1 MNRYSSW
8 KYILILIVMAVG
20 ILYALPNLY
29 GSAPALQISAS
40 NASGEVSELTE
51 LQVNIALDD
60 KNIKPVSM
68 DISDG
73 RLTIRFED
81 EETQLRAQGV
91 LQDAMGLTHVIA
103 LNLAPNTPEW
113 LRNLNA
119 EPMFLGLD
127 LRGGVHFLMEVD
139 MDAAVKTSEE
149 RYVSD
154 IRTTLRENSVRY
166 KTITRNDAGGLL
178 VRYRDAVQKF
188 DGDKL
193 INDTFPDLD
202 IIESANAGSA
212 SDLLDDGPQTSLIL
226 NPDVIKETEKNALQ
240 QNITTLRKRVNELGV
255 AEPVIQQQ
263 GTKRIVVQLPG
274 VQDTA
279 RAKDILGATATLEF
293 RLVDDDHSVQE
304 AINGPVPP
312 GSSLYN
318 NREGGQI
325 LLKKRVM
332 LTGDY
337 IIDAASGIDQQ
348 SGGPDVSITLDGK
361 GAKAMSNATRDNVG
375 RRMAVVFIETKTET
389 VEEGGE
395 MVKKK
400 RQIEEVINAATIREQ
415 LGKRFHITGLGS
427 TQEAR
432 NLALLL
438 RAGALAAPIEIVEE
452 RTVGPSL
459 GKDNITKGFE
469 SVIIGFVLVLL
480 FMAVYYR
487 VFGVFADIALTLN
500 LVLIVSLLSLLQ
512 ATLTLPGIAGI
523 VLTVG
528 MAVDA
533 NVLIFERI
541 REEIKNGN
549 SPQASIHS
557 GYAKAFSTIA
567 DANITTL
574 IAALVLFSFGTGP
587 IKGFAV
593 TLSLGIMCSMFT
605 AIMVTRALVNMTYG
619 GRKLSKLRI

>member
-1 MNRYSSW
+1 M
-8 KYILILIVMAVG
+8 G

-29 GSAPALQISAS
+29 GSAPAVQISAS
-40 NASGEVSELTE
+40 SASAEVSELTE

-60 KNIKPVSM
+60 ADIKAESM
-68 DISDG
+68 DLVEG
-73 RLTIRFED
+73 RLTIRFTD
-81 EETQLRAQGV
+81 EETQLRARDV
-91 LQDAMGLTHVIA
+91 LQESLGISHVVA
-103 LNLAPNTPEW
+103 LNLAPDTPDW
-113 LRNLNA
+113 LRDLGA

-139 MDAAVKTSEE
+139 MESAVKTSEE

-154 IRTTLRENSVRY
+154 IRTTLRENKVRY
-166 KTITRNDAGGLL
+166 KTITRKDGGGLL
-178 VRYRDAVQKF
+178 VRYRDTVQKI

-193 INDTFPDLD
+193 IKDNFRDLGVV
-202 IIESANAGSA
+202 EVETEE
-212 SDLLDDGPQTSLIL
+212 PETRFIL
-226 NPDVIKETEKNALQ
+226 NPGVVKETQKNALQ
-240 QNITTLRKRVNELGV
+240 QNITILRKRVNELGV

-263 GTKRIVVQLPG
+263 GLRRIVVQLPG

-293 RLVDDDHSVQE
+293 RMVDDDHSVQD
-304 AINGPVPP
+304 AIDGPVPA
-312 GSSLYN
+312 GSRLYN
-318 NREGGQI
+318 NRSGGQI

-332 LTGDY
+332 LTGDS
-337 IIDAASGIDQQ
+337 IIDASSGIDQR

-361 GAKAMSNATRDNVG
+361 GAKQFSNATRDNVG

-389 VEEGGE
+389 VEVNGE
-395 MVKKK
+395 MVKKRRK
-400 RQIEEVINAATIREQ
+400 IEEVINAATIQEQ
-415 LGKRFHITGLGS
+415 LGKRFHITGIGS
-427 TQEAR
+427 TQDAR

-459 GKDNITKGFE
+459 GKDNITKGFN
-469 SVIIGFVLVLL
+469 SVKIGFILVLI

-487 VFGVFADIALTLN
+487 IFGLFADVALTLN
-500 LVLIVSLLSLLQ
+500 LVLIVALLSLLQ

-541 REEIKNGN
+541 REEVRNGN
-549 SPQASIHS
+549 SPQASIHA
-557 GYAKAFSTIA
+557 GYEKAFSTIT

-593 TLSLGIMCSMFT
+593 TLSLGIICSMFT
-605 AIMVTRALVNMTYG
+605 AIMVTRALVNLTYG
-619 GRKLSKLRI
+619 GRKLDKLRI